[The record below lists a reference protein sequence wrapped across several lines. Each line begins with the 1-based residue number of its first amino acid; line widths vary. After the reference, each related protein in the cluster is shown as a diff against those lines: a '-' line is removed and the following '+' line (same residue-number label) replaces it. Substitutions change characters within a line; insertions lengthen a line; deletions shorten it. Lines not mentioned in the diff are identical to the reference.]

1 MYLNDY
7 LYYQLVNALTNEKI
21 LKLTRKLVNDIENIE
36 LWLEENELPE
46 TQTFHA
52 LKTFLDN
59 LVKDV
64 RKLEEVAI

>member
-1 MYLNDY
+1 
-7 LYYQLVNALTNEKI
+7 VNVLTNEKI
-21 LKLTRKLVNDIENIE
+21 SELVRKLVNDIEEIE

-52 LKTFLDN
+52 LMTYLDN

-64 RKLEEVAI
+64 RKLEATL

>member
-1 MYLNDY
+1 MNVLN
-7 LYYQLVNALTNEKI
+7 NEKI
-21 LKLTRKLVNDIENIE
+21 SELVRKLVNDIEEIE

-52 LKTFLDN
+52 LMTYLDN

-64 RKLEEVAI
+64 RKLEATL

>member
-1 MYLNDY
+1 M
-7 LYYQLVNALTNEKI
+7 TNEKI
-21 LKLTRKLVNDIENIE
+21 SELVRKLVNDIEEIE

-52 LKTFLDN
+52 LMTYLDN

-64 RKLEEVAI
+64 RKLEATL